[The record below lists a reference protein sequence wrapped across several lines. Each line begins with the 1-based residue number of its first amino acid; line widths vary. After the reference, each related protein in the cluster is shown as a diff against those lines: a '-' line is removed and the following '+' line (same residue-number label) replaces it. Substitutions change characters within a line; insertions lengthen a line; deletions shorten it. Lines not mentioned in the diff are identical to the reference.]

1 MAARAED
8 QYSVVTFVIDG
19 MSQQNLIRSLP
30 STKSYLD
37 SRGGLLFTGHNKVV
51 IRDKVV
57 VNVCTALCPGRCGTT
72 PTPT

>member
-1 MAARAED
+1 MAARAEN

-37 SRGGLLFTGHNKVV
+37 GKGGLLFTGHNKVLPSLFL
-51 IRDKVV
+51 IADKI
-57 VNVCTALCPGRCGTT
+57 
-72 PTPT
+72 

>member
-8 QYSVVTFVIDG
+8 QYSIVTFVIDG

-37 SRGGLLFTGHNKVV
+37 SRGGLLFTGHNKV
-51 IRDKVV
+51 
-57 VNVCTALCPGRCGTT
+57 LH
-72 PTPT
+72 

>member
-30 STKSYLD
+30 TTKSFLD
-37 SRGGLLFTGHNKVV
+37 SRGGLLFTGHNKVLPTLLV
-51 IRDKVV
+51 IIDKVV
-57 VNVCTALCPGRCGTT
+57 RSTCF
-72 PTPT
+72 

>member
-30 STKSYLD
+30 STKSFLD
-37 SRGGLLFTGHNKVV
+37 SRGGLLFTGHNKVLPTLLV
-51 IRDKVV
+51 IIDKVV
-57 VNVCTALCPGRCGTT
+57 RSTCF
-72 PTPT
+72 

>member
-37 SRGGLLFTGHNKVV
+37 GRGGLLFPGHNKVLPSLFL
-51 IRDKVV
+51 IADKI
-57 VNVCTALCPGRCGTT
+57 
-72 PTPT
+72 

>member
-37 SRGGLLFTGHNKVV
+37 SRGGLLFTGHNKVLPTLLV
-51 IRDKVV
+51 IIDKVV
-57 VNVCTALCPGRCGTT
+57 RSTCF
-72 PTPT
+72 